1 MCPCQSS
8 GPQSGAKRGNLR
20 TITSRKIGTRL
31 DPELWLLL
39 PRFSLEGVDS
49 VKSGTHRRPSE
60 GDGAAGR
67 QRITASSLSGPA
79 SASGTRPLPLKGH
92 SATHSLARC
101 GGRGQ
106 GPRISLCPRQPS
118 KYSRAG
124 LTFK

>member
-60 GDGAAGR
+60 GDGAAGEATDHCLFPLWPCLCLWHPSPPFEGT
-67 QRITASSLSGPA
+67 QCYSQPGPLRWPRTGA
-79 SASGTRPLPLKGH
+79 QNKLVPAAALQIQ
-92 SATHSLARC
+92 
-101 GGRGQ
+101 Q
-106 GPRISLCPRQPS
+106 GWADL
-118 KYSRAG
+118 
-124 LTFK
+124 